1 MTLNSLTLNNNAAG
15 TITTVT
21 DNAATGTITNNGTI
35 TTLSDNHGIVE
46 NNATITTVT
55 LNSLTLNNNAAGTIT
70 TVTDNASGATIT
82 NDGTITTLSDNHG
95 TVTNNATGTITTVTL
110 NSATLT
116 NAGTITT
123 VTDNASGATITN
135 NGTITTLSDNHGT
148 VTNNAAGTINTV
160 SDNHATLTN
169 SGTVGSLTSSA
180 GAVTNTGTM
189 ASVTIQGGTFTSSGT
204 ITGALSNAGT
214 AFLSNTIGG
223 NVTNSGTTTLLGN
236 LSTGSS
242 FNNSGIFYV
251 DGTKTLTVGAGTG
264 TLTNSGTISMTNP
277 SVTATATDVATI
289 NGNLASSGGT
299 INLNVNYGNLTADK
313 LTVTGN
319 FTGTF
324 NLGLTDIG
332 TAEAKTPGLTQLI
345 SVGGSNGAAL
355 SSVSGLDNGVFVRHQ
370 ITEDSNGWYLK
381 TSLNLAPVGGVIG
394 SISAAQ
400 SLVNMLVS
408 RPQNAF
414 IRPAIS
420 DKKNDC
426 SPGGYVRGFKGTSD
440 TSSQTA
446 SAGSDT
452 ANVKLSSDYYGSQIG
467 MDLGCANVQ
476 GNDVA
481 INAGFFGMVNI
492 GKTSQNQV
500 INNIGTIN
508 SNNSFN
514 SRGLGVYASYDR
526 SGFKLYGQMAYDWTK
541 FDINSQVASQTF
553 VQAHDLASE
562 RFSAGINA
570 SYQFNVTNEVAVTP
584 NIGFSYARA
593 KTNDLAI
600 WSNGAPGADRLHFDP
615 MVSELGFAGVTLSRT
630 ALTDDETG
638 AFTLYGT
645 VAGYKDFAPDA
656 ITYYVPS
663 GSPQVKTSTT
673 NSGAYA
679 EFSVGANFDKLLD
692 KGPAGMRQLAAGLR
706 ADFTTGDNIHG
717 ARFTGQLRLQ
727 F

>member
-1 MTLNSLTLNNNAAG
+1 MTLNSLTLNNKAAG
-15 TITTVT
+15 TM
-21 DNAATGTITNNGTI
+21 
-35 TTLSDNHGIVE
+35 
-46 NNATITTVT
+46 
-55 LNSLTLNNNAAGTIT
+55 T
-70 TVTDNASGATIT
+70 TVTDNASGGTIT

-95 TVTNNATGTITTVTL
+95 TVANTATGTIT
-110 NSATLT
+110 
-116 NAGTITT
+116 
-123 VTDNASGATITN
+123 
-135 NGTITTLSDNHGT
+135 
-148 VTNNAAGTINTV
+148 TV

-180 GAVTNTGTM
+180 GTVTNTGTM
-189 ASVTIQGGTFTSSGT
+189 SNVTIQGGTFTSSGT
-204 ITGALSNAGT
+204 ITGAFSNAGT
-214 AFLSNTIGG
+214 AFLSNSIGG
-223 NVTNSGTTTLLGN
+223 NVTNSGTTTLSGN

-242 FNNSGIFYV
+242 FDNSGIFYV
-251 DGTKTLTVGAGTG
+251 DGTKTLTLGSGTG
-264 TLTNSGTISMTNP
+264 TLTNSGTISMANP
-277 SVTATATDVATI
+277 SSTATATDAATI

-299 INLNVNYGNLTADK
+299 INLNVNYGTLTADK

-332 TAEAKTPGLTQLI
+332 TAKSKTPGLTPLI
-345 SVGGSNGAAL
+345 SVGGSNDAAL
-355 SSVSGLDNGVFVRHQ
+355 SSVSGLDNGIFVRHQ
-370 ITEDSNGWYLK
+370 ITQDTNGWYLK
-381 TSLNLAPVGGVIG
+381 TSLNLAPVGGVVG
-394 SISAAQ
+394 SIAAAQ

-440 TSSQTA
+440 SSSTTS
-446 SAGSDT
+446 SAGSDA

-492 GKTSQNQV
+492 GKTTQNQV
-500 INNIGTIN
+500 INSVGTIN

-541 FDINSQVASQTF
+541 FDVNSQVASQTF
-553 VQAHDLASE
+553 VKDNNLTSE
-562 RFSAGINA
+562 RFSAGLNA
-570 SYQFNVTNEVAVTP
+570 SYQFNVTNEVAITP

-593 KTNDLAI
+593 KTKDLAI
-600 WSNGAPGADRLHFDP
+600 WANGAPGPDRLRFDP
-615 MVSELGFAGVTLSRT
+615 VVSELGFAGVTLSRT
-630 ALTDDETG
+630 TLTEDETG

-645 VAGYKDFAPDA
+645 VAGYKEFAPDTV
-656 ITYYVPS
+656 TYYVPS

-692 KGPAGMRQLAAGLR
+692 KGPAGMRQLATGLR
-706 ADFTTGDNIHG
+706 ADFSTGDNIRG